1 MKKRILFASVLLLLL
16 STYNI
21 QKSAKL
27 NSGLNIDKI
36 YIENIKF
43 IDEINIK
50 KKLSF
55 LYETNLFLLNEEYVK
70 LKLNEEYSKGRK
82 GTSGKPKVC
91 VLS

>member
-21 QKSAKL
+21 QKSAKF
-27 NSGLNIDKI
+27 NSGLNIEKI

-43 IDEINIK
+43 IDEKNIK

-55 LYETNLFLLNEEYVK
+55 LYETNLFLLNEEDVK
-70 LKLNEEYSKGRK
+70 LKLNEA
-82 GTSGKPKVC
+82 
-91 VLS
+91 